1 MTLWVFEFK
10 KYAIKPYVL
19 LLILICTLVNLAGA
33 YFSCAYYKQ
42 VFDFV
47 NFQKLYNSRLKGA
60 LTKDKI
66 DFVISE
72 TNRLQAL
79 TADQTASH
87 EYDPNTY
94 TGNIYSDNFLFS
106 LDIYPEVKYAVSYV
120 YDNQRIVQRAEDN
133 ITFFADKNNPYERS
147 KNEQIVSL
155 YSNRTITNFYDLKG
169 MKYFLY
175 YDFSSLVVL
184 LLCVLIIVPVFVGER
199 ETKMDQLLPSF
210 KKGGARLV
218 WTKIL
223 FTFSVVL
230 FVSLWFFIWD
240 LVGFSLFTPL
250 RGFDAPLFALQDFQF
265 TPLNLEVYQY
275 IFLGFILKTMGIGT
289 LISLVLLA
297 SRVFKKIIYAFGI
310 SAGVILVPYL
320 SQFVAKGS
328 FRFFEL
334 VNPALLIKNRYLF
347 MVFSVQDFLGYPVS
361 TVTFAVA
368 ANIVITGIIIIVI
381 ILSSNNIRPFKRETP
396 QAKA

>member
-19 LLILICTLVNLAGA
+19 LLVLICTLVNLAGA

-47 NFQKLYNSRLKGA
+47 NFQKLYSSRLKGA
-60 LTKDKI
+60 LTKEKI

-106 LDIYPEVKYAVSYV
+106 LDIYPEVKYAVSYA

-133 ITFFADKNNPYERS
+133 IAFFADKNNPYERS

-155 YSNRTITNFYDLKG
+155 NSNRIITNFYDLKG

-184 LLCVLIIVPVFVGER
+184 LLCVLIVVPVFVGEK

-210 KKGGARLV
+210 KKGCVRLV

-230 FVSLWFFIWD
+230 FVSLWFSIWD

-265 TPLNLEVYQY
+265 TPLDLEVYKY
-275 IFLGFILKTMGIGT
+275 ILLVFALKTMGIGT

-297 SRVFKKIIYAFGI
+297 SRAFKKTIYAFWI
-310 SAGVILVPYL
+310 STGVILIPYL
-320 SQFVAKGS
+320 SQFFAKDN

-347 MVFSVQDFLGYPVS
+347 MDFSVQNFFDYPVNS
-361 TVTFAVA
+361 AIFAVV
-368 ANIVITGIIIIVI
+368 ANMAITGIVIFLI
-381 ILSSNNIRPFKRETP
+381 ILSSKNIRPFKRITS
-396 QAKA
+396 QART

>member
-1 MTLWVFEFK
+1 MNLWVFEFK
-10 KYAIKPYVL
+10 KYALKSYVL
-19 LLILICTLVNLAGA
+19 ILFLVCTLVNLAGA

-42 VFDFV
+42 IFDFV
-47 NFQKLYNSRLKGA
+47 NFQKLYNSQLKGP
-60 LTKDKI
+60 LTEEKI

-72 TNRLQAL
+72 TDRLQAL

-87 EYDPNTY
+87 EYDPNSY

-106 LDIYPEVKYAVSYV
+106 LDIYPEVKYAVSYA
-120 YDNQRIVQRAEDN
+120 YDNERIVQRAEDN
-133 ITFFADKNNPYERS
+133 IAFFTAKNNPYERR
-147 KNEQIVSL
+147 KNAQIISL
-155 YSNRTITNFYDLKG
+155 YSNRIITDFYDLKG

-175 YDFSSLVVL
+175 YDFSSLIAL
-184 LLCVLIIVPVFVGER
+184 LLCVLIVVPVFVGEK

-218 WTKIL
+218 WTKII

-275 IFLGFILKTMGIGT
+275 IFLGFILKTIGIGT

-320 SQFVAKGS
+320 SQFVAKDS

-347 MVFSVQDFLGYPVS
+347 MVFSVQDFLGYPVNS
-361 TVTFAVA
+361 VTFAVA
-368 ANIVITGIIIIVI
+368 ANIFLTSIVITLI
-381 ILSSNNIRPFKRETP
+381 ILSSKNFHPFWRDTSH
-396 QAKA
+396 AKS